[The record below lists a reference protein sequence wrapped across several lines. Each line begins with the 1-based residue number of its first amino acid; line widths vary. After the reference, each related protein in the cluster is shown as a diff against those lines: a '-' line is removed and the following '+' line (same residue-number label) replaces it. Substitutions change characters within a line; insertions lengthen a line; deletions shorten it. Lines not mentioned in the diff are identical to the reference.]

1 MTPLKMLNLSFK
13 IFARLATETSLA
25 VLSTLLLDWL
35 EHLKTPLIDKV
46 AHSKSSISKLFLR
59 CMIRPEDL
67 HWSQTIKIIQTP
79 KALRLSK
86 TTAMTTS
93 GITSR
98 PFISTLFVECFSDY
112 YKTTTK
118 LLPLRMLKEFY
129 KIMKI
134 IIQHFF
140 YTTATSLQKQ
150 LWRFLII
157 QSRIRINQT
166 PPNLTLLSLALLNS
180 S

>member
-1 MTPLKMLNLSFK
+1 MTNARKLGLYPFEQLKLDPNINFNNLFIRFINFKKFDNFLNF
-13 IFARLATETSLA
+13 
-25 VLSTLLLDWL
+25 
-35 EHLKTPLIDKV
+35 
-46 AHSKSSISKLFLR
+46 
-59 CMIRPEDL
+59 
-67 HWSQTIKIIQTP
+67 QTIKITRTP

-98 PFISTLFVECFSDY
+98 PFISTLLIECFSDY

-150 LWRFLII
+150 L
-157 QSRIRINQT
+157 
-166 PPNLTLLSLALLNS
+166 
-180 S
+180 